1 MDAQREAV
9 TSYVRSRGSI
19 VAEYTD
25 VESGRKSDAT
35 ERKPWNVCGELPIRC
50 CAAFFMGNSLSD
62 PKDLL
67 IPFIVT
73 NLKSPDPMLLV
84 NQLFHS
90 GPWMIAC

>member
-1 MDAQREAV
+1 
-9 TSYVRSRGSI
+9 
-19 VAEYTD
+19 
-25 VESGRKSDAT
+25 
-35 ERKPWNVCGELPIRC
+35 
-50 CAAFFMGNSLSD
+50 MGNSLSD